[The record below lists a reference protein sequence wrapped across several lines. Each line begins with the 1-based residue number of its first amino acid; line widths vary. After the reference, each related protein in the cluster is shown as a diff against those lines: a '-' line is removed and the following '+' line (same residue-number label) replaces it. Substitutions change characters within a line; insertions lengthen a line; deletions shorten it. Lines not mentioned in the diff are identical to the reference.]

1 MESFDSVPDWINEV
15 SKYTAEDTLK
25 ILLVNKSD
33 VDEKEKKI
41 PRELLDVSLVSLCQ
55 KFSEETKIPW
65 IETSAKTGVNVDE
78 AFIRLT
84 KQLIEKK

>member
-1 MESFDSVPDWINEV
+1 MPDWINEV

-55 KFSEETKIPW
+55 KFSEEPKIPW